1 VKNQRSALNRQ
12 SFSLNS
18 RNLLLSVLAAF
29 LTAIFLPPTLQQKG
43 IAITASIPTYYIYV
57 GYTLI
62 ATVGMVVMNFL
73 GKKLPILWQLAK
85 FGLVGVLNTAID
97 FGILNFLSVLTSA
110 TAGTALIP
118 IKIGSFSVALVNS
131 YFWNKG
137 WVFEGKKRAS
147 PVTFAIV
154 SALGIIINV
163 GTVYALTTIIE
174 APGNISPSLWL
185 NVANVGATGLSM
197 VWNYLGYRLVVFKK

>member
-1 VKNQRSALNRQ
+1 MSTKTSSAD
-12 SFSLNS
+12 S

-29 LTAIFLPPTLQQKG
+29 LTALFLPPTLQQKG

-57 GYTLI
+57 GYTLV
-62 ATVGMVVMNFL
+62 ATIGMVVMNFL

-97 FGILNFLSVLTSA
+97 FGILNFLSVYTGA
-110 TAGTALIP
+110 TAGAALIP
-118 IKIGSFSVALVNS
+118 IKVASFSVALVNS

-147 PVTFAIV
+147 PVSFAIV
-154 SALGIIINV
+154 SALGIAINV
-163 GTVYALTTIIE
+163 GTVYILTTIIG

-185 NVANVGATGLSM
+185 NIANVGATGLSM